1 MDDSTK
7 LVAELLGKLAD
18 LDHKVNEYR
27 QEMAQ
32 EFQRYSHQLLQH
44 VPLHV
49 RAQVEKIMASKM
61 QNYPALNLDHFPA
74 LDSPSPDQVQNA
86 LSDHQALG
94 YGKVTPPLTLPDAS
108 LDLPSDGTRSP
119 HEREREFIGLFTPSY
134 LPLLDAVQR
143 PPYPLPAAT
152 LATPATP
159 TSPPQS
165 PRSPGTKESNG
176 NQGLSSPAPS
186 TPPGNLALSRPD
198 PVRRGTG
205 DTVSSNTS
213 DDSASRTQRRSAL
226 RRSSSSSTKTQ
237 SPRRVRFEVEGQE
250 VLPTMSPPISPRV
263 SDLPS
268 FPQNSPARMLDDS
281 YGEVVLDDET
291 GLLGS
296 SPPRP
301 KKLTSTDRLKAMARN
316 SKEDTSNWTVVDDSQ
331 GLSDDEDAL
340 VMASPNGHSQAANP
354 SSDLKGGAVVHRI
367 NDAPIPPKSSH
378 SPKALQETEEDQL
391 AGDDDDMNDILEMP
405 ALSSFK
411 NKKRVSPPEDTET
424 GAENQ
429 TAKAQ
434 HRKDT
439 HPPASNSHGSDLPQT
454 MDEEDMFL
462 FDDNHDS
469 TTDNDR
475 AKATSKY
482 IEEEEEEEEE
492 EDEDEEEEE
501 EGVAT
506 PVAGDQAGKS
516 TAALYSRS
524 PGVAIAKPPP
534 PPPAS
539 ALSKQIAAS
548 AGSYKGRPFSI
559 GIVRDPE
566 LHKRAAEMGD
576 LYSFVGSVDGRS
588 GVDESSSYRP
598 ELASFSGTPK
608 SFSERLLME
617 ELEATHREASADK
630 RD

>member
-1 MDDSTK
+1 MDDSTR

-18 LDHKVNEYR
+18 LDYKVNEYR
-27 QEMAQ
+27 QEMAH

-74 LDSPSPDQVQNA
+74 LDSLSTDLDHNA
-86 LSDHQALG
+86 LPDHQALG
-94 YGKVTPPLTLPDAS
+94 CGKVTPPPLTLPGAS
-108 LDLPSDGTRSP
+108 IELPSDGTRSP
-119 HEREREFIGLFTPSY
+119 HEREREFVGLFTPSY

-143 PPYPLPAAT
+143 PNPPPT
-152 LATPATP
+152 ATPATP

-165 PRSPGTKESNG
+165 PQSPRSPRTKEPNGSRGIASPSN
-176 NQGLSSPAPS
+176 
-186 TPPGNLALSRPD
+186 PPGNLALPRPD
-198 PVRRGTG
+198 PVRRSTG
-205 DTVSSNTS
+205 DTVSSSTS
-213 DDSASRTQRRSAL
+213 DDSALRAQRRSAL

-250 VLPTMSPPISPRV
+250 VLTTMSPPISPRI

-268 FPQNSPARMLDDS
+268 YPQSSPTRMLDDS
-281 YGEVVLDDET
+281 YGEAVLDDKT

-316 SKEDTSNWTVVDDSQ
+316 LNEDTSKWTVVDNSQ
-331 GLSDDEDAL
+331 GLSDDDDDEL
-340 VMASPNGHSQAANP
+340 VMASSNGHSQAAN
-354 SSDLKGGAVVHRI
+354 SSSNAKGGAVHHI
-367 NDAPIPPKSSH
+367 NDKRFPAQSSPSLEVVH
-378 SPKALQETEEDQL
+378 EITDDQF
-391 AGDDDDMNDILEMP
+391 ASDDDDDMDDTLEMP
-405 ALSSFK
+405 LLSSFK
-411 NKKRVSPPEDTET
+411 GKKRFSPPQDTEVRT
-424 GAENQ
+424 EHQ
-429 TAKAQ
+429 TAKTQ
-434 HRKDT
+434 GRKDA
-439 HPPASNSHGSDLPQT
+439 HSPATNSHGSDLPQT
-454 MDEEDMFL
+454 IDEDIFL
-462 FDDNHDS
+462 FDDNPDGTS
-469 TTDNDR
+469 NSDDR

-482 IEEEEEEEEE
+482 IEDEEEEEEEGE
-492 EDEDEEEEE
+492 I
-501 EGVAT
+501 T
-506 PVAGDQAGKS
+506 PIPGDQRESSA
-516 TAALYSRS
+516 AALYSRS
-524 PGVAIAKPPP
+524 PGVPIAKPPP

-598 ELASFSGTPK
+598 ELASFNGTPR
-608 SFSERLLME
+608 SLSERLLME
-617 ELEATHREASADK
+617 ELEAARREASADK

>member
-1 MDDSTK
+1 MDDSAR

-18 LDHKVNEYR
+18 LDYKVNEYR
-27 QEMAQ
+27 QEMAH

-49 RAQVEKIMASKM
+49 RAQVAKIMASKM
-61 QNYPALNLDHFPA
+61 QDYPALNLDHFPV
-74 LDSPSPDQVQNA
+74 LDSLSTDHDHNA
-86 LSDHQALG
+86 LPDHQAPG
-94 YGKVTPPLTLPDAS
+94 CGKVTPPLALPGAS
-108 LDLPSDGTRSP
+108 IELPSDGTRSP

-143 PPYPLPAAT
+143 PPPPPT
-152 LATPATP
+152 ATPATP

-165 PRSPGTKESNG
+165 PRSPRTKEPNG
-176 NQGLSSPAPS
+176 NQGLASPS
-186 TPPGNLALSRPD
+186 TPLGNLALSRPD
-198 PVRRGTG
+198 PVRRSTG

-250 VLPTMSPPISPRV
+250 VLPTVSPPISPRI

-268 FPQNSPARMLDDS
+268 YPQSSPTRMLDDS
-281 YGEVVLDDET
+281 FGEVVLDDET

-301 KKLTSTDRLKAMARN
+301 KKLTSTDRLKAMARSSN
-316 SKEDTSNWTVVDDSQ
+316 EDTSKWTIVDNSQ
-331 GLSDDEDAL
+331 GLSDDDEEL
-340 VMASPNGHSQAANP
+340 VMAASNGHSQAANP
-354 SSDLKGGAVVHRI
+354 RSNAKGGAVHRI
-367 NDAPIPPKSSH
+367 NDKRLPAQSSPSLEVVH
-378 SPKALQETEEDQL
+378 EIAEDQF
-391 AGDDDDMNDILEMP
+391 AGDDDNDDDEMDDTLEMP
-405 ALSSFK
+405 PLSSFK
-411 NKKRVSPPEDTET
+411 GKKRFSPPQD
-424 GAENQ
+424 AEVGPEHQ
-429 TAKAQ
+429 TAKIQ
-434 HRKDT
+434 NRKDA
-439 HPPASNSHGSDLPQT
+439 HSPATNSHGSDLPQT

-462 FDDNHDS
+462 FDDNPDETS
-469 TTDNDR
+469 IDDDR
-475 AKATSKY
+475 PKATSKY
-482 IEEEEEEEEE
+482 IEDEEEEEEEEE
-492 EDEDEEEEE
+492 E
-501 EGVAT
+501 EGELT
-506 PVAGDQAGKS
+506 PIAGDQTESSA
-516 TAALYSRS
+516 AALYSRS

-598 ELASFSGTPK
+598 ELASFNGTPR
-608 SFSERLLME
+608 SLSERLLME